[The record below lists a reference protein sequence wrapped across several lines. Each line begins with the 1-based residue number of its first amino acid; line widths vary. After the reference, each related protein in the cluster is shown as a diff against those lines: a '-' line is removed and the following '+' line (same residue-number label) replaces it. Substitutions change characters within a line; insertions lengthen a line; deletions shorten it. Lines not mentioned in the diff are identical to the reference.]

1 MEPHIRCLSG
11 VFKYM
16 RITIKEK
23 AYAKRYRYELLN
35 IKAIKRA
42 DAVRLVESGLL
53 RVYIFRA

>member
-1 MEPHIRCLSG
+1 
-11 VFKYM
+11 M